1 MLRLGIYEQLI
12 DRRLAQELDQLPE
25 NQKATAAIDQAE
37 ASSVLSQYVADVV
50 RKALER
56 MHDGKSELPDQV
68 ALVNQLVAMIGEVA
82 EEDIDGISVDERAQ
96 QLLALIGDKDPR
108 IALGKSAKDV
118 VRPETSLAQSSLFT
132 GAVHEPQMFSELKKE
147 IVSAD
152 HIDMLVSFIKW
163 SGLRL
168 IMEELTEFTQRG
180 VRVAVLEAERV
191 GSGQTKNTTAK
202 ITSQHGQYCDAFIK
216 CFGLEAAQCYA
227 QANQEAIETYAELIT
242 RKKIDCAFI
251 RTQSYV

>member
-1 MLRLGIYEQLI
+1 MLRPGIYEQLI

-68 ALVNQLVAMIGEVA
+68 ALVNQLVAMVGEIA

-96 QLLALIGDKDPR
+96 QLLALIGEKDPR

-147 IVSAD
+147 IASAD
-152 HIDMLVSFIKW
+152 RIDMLVSTAAPTSPARAAILISKASRRW
-163 SGLRL
+163 ITLNSSLSWRIASSLLRSSSS
-168 IMEELTEFTQRG
+168 
-180 VRVAVLEAERV
+180 V
-191 GSGQTKNTTAK
+191 
-202 ITSQHGQYCDAFIK
+202 
-216 CFGLEAAQCYA
+216 
-227 QANQEAIETYAELIT
+227 
-242 RKKIDCAFI
+242 KIDSNSQPVPTCLSASAHSSSQVGTTMTFFGC
-251 RTQSYV
+251 

>member
-1 MLRLGIYEQLI
+1 MLRPGIYEQLI

-68 ALVNQLVAMIGEVA
+68 ALVNQLVAMVGEVA
-82 EEDIDGISVDERAQ
+82 EEDIDDISVDERAQ

-118 VRPETSLAQSSLFT
+118 IRPETSLAQSSLFT

-147 IVSAD
+147 IASAD
-152 HIDMLVSFIKW
+152 RIDMLVSFIKW

-180 VRVAVLEAERV
+180 GELRII
-191 GSGQTKNTTAK
+191 TTSYMGA
-202 ITSQHGQYCDAFIK
+202 TDIK
-216 CFGLEAAQCYA
+216 
-227 QANQEAIETYAELIT
+227 AIEELAKLENVQI
-242 RKKIDCAFI
+242 KVSYQN
-251 RTQSYV
+251 QSDSSRVK